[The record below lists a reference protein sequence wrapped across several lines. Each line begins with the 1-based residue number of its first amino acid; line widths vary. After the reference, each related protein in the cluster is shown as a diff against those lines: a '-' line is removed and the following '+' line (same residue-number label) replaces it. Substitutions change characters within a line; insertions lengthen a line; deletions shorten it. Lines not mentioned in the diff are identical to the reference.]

1 MYKYGKIR
9 FAAALFA
16 LLFIIS
22 ASRGYALV
30 QFESSAGSAL
40 LMEASTGRI
49 LYEKNAD
56 VPVPPASITKLMTL
70 LIGLDAVDE
79 GKAKWDDLVPVSE
92 AAWTVEGSEM
102 FLEAGKS
109 ATYKDVITGISVVS
123 ANDGCIALAE
133 YLYGS
138 EGAFVEEMN
147 RRAGEL
153 GLSNTQFKDA
163 TGLPA
168 PGHTMSA
175 RDIAVLARSLM
186 EKHPEILE
194 IESTREF
201 TFNNIHQYNRNPLLG
216 VYPGADG
223 LKTGWTTEA
232 GYCLVG
238 TAKKDGIRM
247 ISVALNTKDEKERLK
262 ASQDLLDYGFEN
274 FQLVNF
280 KNAGDIVGEIEVTK
294 GKEFVVPVKIDSSIS
309 AVVPN
314 DRKND
319 IKTVLVKTS
328 DSLEA
333 PVAAGTSVGRVDV
346 QLDGKTLA
354 TAAASTAED
363 APKAGFFTL
372 FFRSIGS
379 FFRSLFN

>member
-1 MYKYGKIR
+1 
-9 FAAALFA
+9 
-16 LLFIIS
+16 
-22 ASRGYALV
+22 
-30 QFESSAGSAL
+30 
-40 LMEASTGRI
+40 
-49 LYEKNAD
+49 
-56 VPVPPASITKLMTL
+56 
-70 LIGLDAVDE
+70 
-79 GKAKWDDLVPVSE
+79 
-92 AAWTVEGSEM
+92 
-102 FLEAGKS
+102 
-109 ATYKDVITGISVVS
+109 
-123 ANDGCIALAE
+123 
-133 YLYGS
+133 
-138 EGAFVEEMN
+138 
-147 RRAGEL
+147 
-153 GLSNTQFKDA
+153 
-163 TGLPA
+163 
-168 PGHTMSA
+168 MSA

-232 GYCLVG
+232 GFCLVG
-238 TAKKDGIRM
+238 TAKQDGIRM

-280 KNAGDIVGEIEVTK
+280 KNAGDIVGEIEITK
-294 GKEFVVPVKIDSSIS
+294 GKEFVVSVKIDSSIS

-354 TAAASTAED
+354 TAAVSTAED
-363 APKAGFFTL
+363 APKAGFFAL

-379 FFRSLFN
+379 FFKSLFN